1 MQPWFSRNGKINME
15 LNREQIQEII
25 PHRDPFLMVD
35 RVLDIEPGRTAIGE
49 KDVKPEEYYFKGHF
63 PKEPI
68 MPGVLIIEAI
78 AQTGAITLLAI
89 PENRGKSVYFG
100 GLKKA
105 KFKRKVV
112 PGDTLRFEVE
122 LHKVK
127 EKFGTGYGK
136 AFVGDKLACEAEFI
150 FSYM

>member
-1 MQPWFSRNGKINME
+1 MV
-15 LNREQIQEII
+15 LNREQIQEVI
-25 PHRDPFLMVD
+25 PHRDPFLLVD
-35 RVLDIEPGRTAIGE
+35 RITDIEPGKTAIGE
-49 KDVKPEEYYFKGHF
+49 KDVRIEEYYFKGHF
-63 PKEPI
+63 PQEPI

-78 AQTGAITLLAI
+78 AQTGAVTLLAT

-127 EKFGTGYGK
+127 EKFGQGMGK
-136 AFVGDKLACEAEFI
+136 AYVGDKLACEAEFV